1 MSLFYFNFAKE
12 ILLVCWR
19 GLILKANRRI
29 YKTKVGWNNTSSIS
43 TQSDFIYF
51 FGIKSPY
58 LTASWSLKASP
69 NILPAGMIYSKNAH
83 FLYFFSQDSANLFL
97 TIINNWSGSLTNEI
111 LFGGI
116 PNPNIFSEKLLEID
130 AQTAGSL
137 VWVGDNPSSPSSP
150 LIIHILLNNVTG

>member
-1 MSLFYFNFAKE
+1 MAPGNSGPCISTSYTVCAPECAPALLCCGATYFSS
-12 ILLVCWR
+12 CD
-19 GLILKANRRI
+19 
-29 YKTKVGWNNTSSIS
+29 TSSIL
-43 TQSDFIYF
+43 TQSDFVYF

-111 LFGGI
+111 HFGGI
-116 PNPNIFSEKLLEID
+116 QNPNIFSEKLLEID